1 MSQGRRKHSPDCRAK
16 VALEAMRGEETAAQ
30 PAARHQ
36 VHSSQSQAW
45 KKALTDGAAGVLGE
59 GRGQKARNDA
69 ALIVRLY
76 QVFSPMR
83 RLAKLTE
90 SS

>member
-1 MSQGRRKHSPDCRAK
+1 MSQGRRKHSPACRAK

-30 PAARHQ
+30 LAARHQ
-36 VHSSQSQAW
+36 VHSSQIQAW
-45 KKALTDGAAGVLGE
+45 KKALTDGPAGVFGE